1 MNSKKIRVLIADDH
15 ALMRQGIKDLLELE
29 DDISIIGEASD
40 GKEALKY
47 IETLKPDCVILDYN
61 MPEMSGLEVIKEVIN
76 NSLETKIIL
85 LTINDDKASLLNT
98 LNAGASGYLLKDS
111 DPSKLIE
118 AIKEVH
124 DGDNYIDKHLIHYLV
139 DMYKETKTKK
149 NKFSSLT
156 KREKEVLLKLSE
168 GLKNSEIAKKL
179 FISEKTVKNYISSIY
194 SKLEINNRVKLA
206 LFAIKNNLE
215 KFVD

>member
-1 MNSKKIRVLIADDH
+1 MKSKKIRVLIADDH
-15 ALMRQGIKDLLELE
+15 ALMRKGIKDLLQLE
-29 DDISIIGEASD
+29 EDISIVGEASD

-61 MPEMSGLEVIKEVIN
+61 MPKMTGLEVTKEIIN
-76 NSLETKIIL
+76 HSLETKIIL

-111 DPSKLIE
+111 DPSKLVE
-118 AIKEVH
+118 AIKEVYN
-124 DGDNYIDKHLIHYLV
+124 GDNYIDKHLIHYLV
-139 DMYKETKTKK
+139 DIYKETKTKK

-194 SKLEINNRVKLA
+194 SKLEINDRVKLA
-206 LFAIKNNLE
+206 LFAIKNNLDKYIE
-215 KFVD
+215 